1 MSTISSGSS
10 GLTWTS
16 DNSSNLA
23 ITLTSIVDNTGN
35 TVPSTTLVQGSA
47 KAWGSYAFVGVGSVP
62 TLRKAYNI
70 SSIVRNSTGNYT
82 FTFITPLA
90 DANYA
95 VSITGNQNATANS
108 GAVGAVIA
116 RTTTTFT
123 VAMGFGNFTAYD
135 FGLDFTIFN

>member
-35 TVPSTTLVQGSA
+35 TVTGSTVVQGTA
-47 KAWGSYAFVGVGSVP
+47 KAWVSYNASTTTIRSSFNCSSV
-62 TLRKAYNI
+62 T
-70 SSIVRNSTGNYT
+70 RNSASNYT
-82 FTFITPLA
+82 FNVANAFA

-95 VSITGNQNATANS
+95 TVCTVGGTTNNYGLAPWTSIVASTTQIGFTHNGATDS
-108 GAVGAVIA
+108 TYISLVVF
-116 RTTTTFT
+116 R
-123 VAMGFGNFTAYD
+123 
-135 FGLDFTIFN
+135 